1 MTTSMKRYFV
11 TVGSRQVHYRRSGA
25 GPAVV
30 FLHGSPQSS
39 AFVGPVM
46 DAVVDRHTVIGL
58 DTPGY
63 GNSDPLAMVWPSA
76 ADYADAMA
84 RTLDALGI
92 DVAAFYGTHT
102 GAHIAMEFARR
113 HPARSA
119 ALILD
124 GISFNTPAE
133 RTELLARYAPPFVP
147 SAAGEHLAWA
157 WQHTRDQ
164 ILFYPWF
171 RAEAERRLA
180 VDMADPSYTHN
191 VVQAKMEAGD
201 GYRVG
206 YASAF
211 SHDTFAAIADVTVP
225 TAIMARPNDILTP
238 QVKRI
243 AANAPGNC
251 RVVELSSD
259 RDAMATAMQAFL
271 LEVAAGAAPPEPPA
285 VNRMAAGATR
295 RYADLPEG
303 RQIHYRQAE
312 GEGAGR
318 PLVLLHD
325 EMGSSALLVPLMA
338 RLAGSRPLIAIDLP
352 GHGDSDAFEDAAPA
366 LDDIAQAVRSALDG
380 VGVDGFDL
388 YGEGGGAIAAAAI
401 AAADPGR
408 VARLVLAEPALVAP
422 HRIAGFAESYA
433 ADIVPTTD
441 GGHLF
446 AAWHRVRD
454 RELFWPWCR
463 RKADAVR
470 ARDPNLAPDHL
481 QARLMALLKSRGW
494 GATCRAVFGED
505 AGSALSGVAA
515 PALVLAAPGD
525 AFDAMADDAA
535 GLIPHATRAAL
546 PGTLAERA
554 DAVAEFLSNGAE
566 G

>member
-1 MTTSMKRYFV
+1 MTPSMKRHFV
-11 TVGSRQVHYRRSGA
+11 TVGSRQVHYRRAGA

-39 AFVGPVM
+39 AFVEHAMG
-46 DAVVDRHTVIGL
+46 AVAHDHTAIGL

-63 GNSDPLAMVWPSA
+63 GNSGRLALTWPSA

-84 RTLDALGI
+84 ETLDALGI
-92 DVAAFYGTHT
+92 ETAAFYGTHT

-113 HPARSA
+113 HPARCT

-124 GISFNTPAE
+124 GISFNRPPE
-133 RTELLARYAPPFVP
+133 RAELLARYAPPFAP
-147 SAAGEHLAWA
+147 SPAGEHLAWA

-171 RAEAERRLA
+171 RAEAERRSM
-180 VDMADPSYTHN
+180 VDMADPAYTHN

-206 YASAF
+206 YAAAF
-211 SHDTFAAIADVTVP
+211 SHDTFAAIAEVTVP
-225 TAIMARPNDILTP
+225 TAILARPNDILTP

-251 RVVELSSD
+251 LVVELSSEAD
-259 RDAMATAMQAFL
+259 ALSEAMRDFL
-271 LEVAAGAAPPEPPA
+271 SRLAAGDAAPEPPA
-285 VNRMAAGATR
+285 VRRVVAGATR
-295 RYADLPEG
+295 RYVDLTHG
-303 RQIHYRQAE
+303 QQIHCRQAK
-312 GEGAGR
+312 GEGR

-325 EMGSSALLVPLMA
+325 EMGSSALVAPLMA
-338 RLAGSRPLIAIDLP
+338 RLEGSRQVIAMELP
-352 GHGDSDAFEDAAPA
+352 GHGDSDPFETDAPT
-366 LDDIAQAVRSALDG
+366 LDAYAQALRSALDG
-380 VGVDGFDL
+380 LGVEAFDL
-388 YGEGGGAIAAAAI
+388 YGEVGGGIVAAAI
-401 AAADPGR
+401 AAAKPSR
-408 VARLVLAEPALVAP
+408 VARLVLVEPPLVPAD
-422 HRIAGFAESYA
+422 RLKGFADDYA
-433 ADIVPTTD
+433 AEIAPTTD
-441 GGHLF
+441 GGHLL

-470 ARDPNLAPDHL
+470 ARDPNLTPDYL
-481 QARLMALLKSRGW
+481 QARLMAFLKSRGSA
-494 GATCRAVFGED
+494 ATCRAVFGED
-505 AGSALSGVAA
+505 ARAALSGVAA

-525 AFDAMADDAA
+525 AFAAMADEAA
-535 GLIPHATRAAL
+535 GLMSHATRAAL

-554 DAVAEFLSNGAE
+554 DAVAEFLDREN
-566 G
+566 

>member
-63 GNSDPLAMVWPSA
+63 GNSDPLAMAWPSA

-251 RVVELSSD
+251 RVAELSSD

-271 LEVAAGAAPPEPPA
+271 LEVAACAAPPEPPA

-325 EMGSSALLVPLMA
+325 EMGSSALLVPLTA

-352 GHGDSDAFEDAAPA
+352 GHGDSDAFEDAAPGVGRYRA
-366 LDDIAQAVRSALDG
+366 GSSPRRSTAWASMASICMARAAVRS
-380 VGVDGFDL
+380 
-388 YGEGGGAIAAAAI
+388 
-401 AAADPGR
+401 PPR
-408 VARLVLAEPALVAP
+408 RLPPPIPA
-422 HRIAGFAESYA
+422 G
-433 ADIVPTTD
+433 
-441 GGHLF
+441 
-446 AAWHRVRD
+446 W
-454 RELFWPWCR
+454 
-463 RKADAVR
+463 
-470 ARDPNLAPDHL
+470 
-481 QARLMALLKSRGW
+481 RGW
-494 GATCRAVFGED
+494 SSRNQRLLRLIGSPVSPSPTPPTSSPPPTAATYSPRGTAYATASCSGRGAGAKRMRCVPAIRTSRRTTCKRA
-505 AGSALSGVAA
+505 
-515 PALVLAAPGD
+515 
-525 AFDAMADDAA
+525 
-535 GLIPHATRAAL
+535 
-546 PGTLAERA
+546 
-554 DAVAEFLSNGAE
+554 
-566 G
+566 